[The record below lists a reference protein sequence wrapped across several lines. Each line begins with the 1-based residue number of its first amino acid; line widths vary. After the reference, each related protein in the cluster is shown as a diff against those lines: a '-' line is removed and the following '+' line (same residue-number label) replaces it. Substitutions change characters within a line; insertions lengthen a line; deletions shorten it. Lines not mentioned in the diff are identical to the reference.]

1 MNESTKYLIFNDMNL
16 CQVVIEVNA
25 IDVIVEEVPDGHR
38 EVVVAVND
46 WELPEDSPHSLHRL
60 GAVL

>member
-16 CQVVIEVNA
+16 CQVVVKVNT
-25 IDVIVEEVPDGHR
+25 INVVVEQVPDGHG
-38 EVVVAVND
+38 EVVVAVD
-46 WELPEDSPHSLHRL
+46 DGELPEHSPHSLHSL